1 MSEDLI
7 FTALNVTEQAAIAC
21 YDWVGR
27 GQEKAADNAA
37 VESMRKTLGAMNI
50 SGRIVI
56 GEGERD
62 EAPMLFIGEELGLGG
77 VAMDIAVDPLEGTTL
92 CAKALSNSIA
102 VMAMTEKGKLL
113 HAPDVYMEKI
123 AIGGGYPEGII
134 DIDNSVMTNIANLAK
149 AKKVDVKDIGV
160 MILERPR
167 HEELIAKARET
178 GARVHLITDGDI
190 AAVIATTDPV
200 KTGIDIYMGSGGA
213 PEGVLASA
221 ALGTIGGQM
230 MGKLLFKNDEQIIR
244 AKSMGVIDINKK
256 YHHYE
261 MASGNII
268 FAATGVTSGNM
279 LDGVKIDGNIITT
292 QSMILSSKLK
302 KRLVITSNHYK

>member
-1 MSEDLI
+1 
-7 FTALNVTEQAAIAC
+7 
-21 YDWVGR
+21 
-27 GQEKAADNAA
+27 
-37 VESMRKTLGAMNI
+37 
-50 SGRIVI
+50 
-56 GEGERD
+56 
-62 EAPMLFIGEELGLGG
+62 
-77 VAMDIAVDPLEGTTL
+77 
-92 CAKALSNSIA
+92 
-102 VMAMTEKGKLL
+102 MTEKGKLL

-244 AKSMGVIDINKK
+244 AKSMGVVDINKK

-279 LDGVKIDGNIITT
+279 LSGVKVKNNIITT
-292 QSMILSSKLK
+292 QTMILSSKLK
-302 KRLVITSNHYK
+302 KKMIITSNHYK

>member
-1 MSEDLI
+1 LI
-7 FTALNVTEQAAIAC
+7 
-21 YDWVGR
+21 GR

-37 VESMRKTLGAMNI
+37 VQSMRKTIGAMNI

-92 CAKALSNSIA
+92 CAKALPNSIA

-149 AKKVDVKDIGV
+149 AKKVDVKDVGV

-244 AKSMGVIDINKK
+244 AKSMGVVDINKK

-279 LDGVKIDGNIITT
+279 LSGVKVKNNIITT
-292 QSMILSSKLK
+292 QTMILSSKLK
-302 KRLVITSNHYK
+302 KKMIITSNHYK

>member
-7 FTALNVTEQAAIAC
+7 FAALNVTEQAAIAC
-21 YDWVGR
+21 YDWIGR

-244 AKSMGVIDINKK
+244 AKSMGVVDINKK

-279 LDGVKIDGNIITT
+279 LSGVKVKNNIITT
-292 QSMILSSKLK
+292 QTMILSSKLK
-302 KRLVITSNHYK
+302 KKMIITSNHYK

>member
-7 FTALNVTEQAAIAC
+7 FAALNVTEQAAIAC
-21 YDWVGR
+21 YDLIGR

-37 VESMRKTLGAMNI
+37 VQSMRKTIGAMNI

-92 CAKALSNSIA
+92 CAKALPNSIA

-149 AKKVDVKDIGV
+149 AKKVDVKDVGV

-244 AKSMGVIDINKK
+244 AKSMGVVDINKK

-279 LDGVKIDGNIITT
+279 LSGVKVKNNIITT
-292 QSMILSSKLK
+292 QTMILSSKLK
-302 KRLVITSNHYK
+302 KKMIITSNHYK